1 MKIVSLFTKAPGYK
15 RFSYEPRFYDQKAE
29 EMKERE
35 ARIRQEIERERGIR
49 TEENSDYRTRMT
61 GAFSAARKRSEAP
74 KSSLNTALIRLAVL
88 LFLSLFIMAF
98 LTWGTK
104 AFYSLLIFAPIYFYL
119 KFRGEKISK

>member
-15 RFSYEPRFYDQKAE
+15 RFSYEPRFYDQRAE

-35 ARIRQEIERERGIR
+35 ARILQEIERERGLR
-49 TEENSDYRTRMT
+49 TEEDSDYRSRMT
-61 GAFSAARKRSEAP
+61 GAFKAARKRSETP
-74 KSSLNTALIRLAVL
+74 KSSMSTALIRLGVL

-104 AFYSLLIFAPIYFYL
+104 AFYSLLIFAPIYFYF
-119 KFRGEKISK
+119 KFRNQNTSN